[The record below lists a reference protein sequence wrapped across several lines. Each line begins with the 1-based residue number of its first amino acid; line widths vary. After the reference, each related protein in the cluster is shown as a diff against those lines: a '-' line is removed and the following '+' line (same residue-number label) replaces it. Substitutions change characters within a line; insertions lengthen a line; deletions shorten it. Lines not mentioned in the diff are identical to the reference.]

1 MATRSQHHHGLLLL
15 TNLASS
21 CVALQA
27 LLWRLWRIAGH
38 ILPGYSDRKFIGI
51 HTLPNSIRDHNSL
64 LNLVAGKAKA
74 LDPLFQLTLAQAFI
88 ALSLFEATRTCDEST
103 TVSAGCDGFLILFL
117 EILNLCISLRSDRFR
132 QAPKRNGCPLPQLI
146 HTKTAM
152 TNPSQH
158 LCCLCS
164 HWVKGRD
171 NNKTGKPQIRLKH
184 FLLKH
189 GLMHLK
195 TCSAVQTPSC
205 ESSEPPQHPVAAPL
219 ASPFPSFLRR
229 PCRSL
234 LPTFERKTLSL
245 AFRAEHEASKNESSH
260 VITGY
265 KLKMQTAHS
274 QNKTS
279 NNRNHH
285 PFLA

>member
-103 TVSAGCDGFLILFL
+103 TVSAGCDGFLTLFL

-171 NNKTGKPQIRLKH
+171 NNKTGKPQIRLKT
-184 FLLKH
+184 LLVKAWSDAFED
-189 GLMHLK
+189 LFCCPDTQLRIFWA
-195 TCSAVQTPSC
+195 SA
-205 ESSEPPQHPVAAPL
+205 
-219 ASPFPSFLRR
+219 AS
-229 PCRSL
+229 CRSASCL
-234 LPTFERKTLSL
+234 ALS
-245 AFRAEHEASKNESSH
+245 FFSASALS
-260 VITGY
+260 VA
-265 KLKMQTAHS
+265 TA
-274 QNKTS
+274 NFWAKDIEPGVPRWTWGK
-279 NNRNHH
+279 
-285 PFLA
+285 